1 MFPEAVRRSHGR
13 RAALLGALG
22 IALLAPSSA
31 FAVASPVSACGAVIS
46 SPGDYVLTQDL
57 TCNNQIDIRIDAS
70 DVNFSLNG
78 HTITGGQQFGVLI
91 GLSSPLNNVHVT
103 GPGQVK
109 NTTGAAFDINQAT
122 NSSVAGVSATGNVY
136 GAVAGNS
143 MTQLGNV
150 ISDNNFAGNS
160 NGVQVNNGQVEV
172 ARNIC
177 SGATSFGILL
187 AGGSGRGSNN
197 VHHNTCKNGTGSGK
211 GIVIGSGSGNNQVH
225 HNTATGNPGQ
235 DAIDLNA
242 NCGTNQW
249 FANLFVT
256 FSPPCAGNAPG
267 NGAGPECT
275 ITGTAGA
282 DRLTGTSGND
292 VICGLGGDDVLDG
305 RGGNDEIYGDEGD
318 DEVIGKG
325 GNDKLFG
332 GDGVDLL
339 LPGSG
344 NDTADGGASVRDR
357 VLYSDITGGGVNVFL
372 SSGAVSPEAGSN
384 VGSDQLSN
392 IEQVFGS
399 EFDDILVAQ
408 IAGVAS
414 TVKGGGGDD
423 HLDTDD
429 GDGLDAMVGNA
440 GSDICAGNPG
450 DRIAEC

>member
-1 MFPEAVRRSHGR
+1 VTIG
-13 RAALLGALG
+13 
-22 IALLAPSSA
+22 
-31 FAVASPVSACGAVIS
+31 V
-46 SPGDYVLTQDL
+46 
-57 TCNNQIDIRIDAS
+57 S
-70 DVNFSLNG
+70 DVNFDMNG
-78 HTITGGQQFGVLI
+78 HSISAPGIAMSVGDGTGSDANI
-91 GLSSPLNNVHVT
+91 AVT
-103 GPGQVK
+103 GPGSI
-109 NTTGAAFDINQAT
+109 TGTGAGSYGLYVNTSAVNSGVDGVTLFGQTWGALMNGNASTAANRNYVRNSTFGGNNSGILMGSGANEISDSTCSGGAGGAGIYTQNSANNLVQDNTCTGYAT
-122 NSSVAGVSATGNVY
+122 GIYLSDGSTGNV
-136 GAVAGNS
+136 V
-143 MTQLGNV
+143 
-150 ISDNNFAGNS
+150 
-160 NGVQVNNGQVEV
+160 
-172 ARNIC
+172 
-177 SGATSFGILL
+177 
-187 AGGSGRGSNN
+187 
-197 VHHNTCKNGTGSGK
+197 
-211 GIVIGSGSGNNQVH
+211 
-225 HNTATGNPGQ
+225 TGNTMTGNTYR
-235 DAIDLNA
+235 DAADFN
-242 NCGTNQW
+242 TN
-249 FANLFVT
+249 
-256 FSPPCAGNAPG
+256 CAGNTWSQNTFGTVYQGCENNDPA
-267 NGAGPECT
+267 GAGPVCT
-275 ITGTAGA
+275 ITGTAGP
-282 DRLTGTSGND
+282 DRLRGTSGDD

-305 RGGNDEIYGDEGD
+305 RGGNDEIYGGD
-318 DEVIGKG
+318 GNDEVIGKG